1 MKLDKSLAF
10 QVVNTIKDTCGQDI
24 NFIDKQGMIFA
35 STNTD
40 RIGTFHAIGHKA
52 AQTEQTIEV
61 FSDDDFPGTQ
71 KGINMPL
78 YYHGSF
84 LAVIGITGDPD
95 QVRQYV
101 HLADRITHLLI
112 REKELNRLSR
122 SLEDKK
128 HFVIDA
134 LIRNEIADPDYLD
147 TCLSDLQVNPGTK
160 KRLLIIQS
168 SPDGHNRS
176 SDFSARLVLLFIPFI
191 IQMNILPC
199 WKTPAKPLSIRY
211 WLILPQTV
219 ELCSPLQSERNVSFS
234 SCLFLTNL
242 HSLR

>member
-35 STNTD
+35 STNAD
-40 RIGTFHAIGHKA
+40 RIGTFHTIGHKA

-84 LAVIGITGDPD
+84 LAVIGITGELD
-95 QVRQYV
+95 QIRQYV

-112 REKELNRLSR
+112 REK
-122 SLEDKK
+122 
-128 HFVIDA
+128 
-134 LIRNEIADPDYLD
+134 
-147 TCLSDLQVNPGTK
+147 
-160 KRLLIIQS
+160 
-168 SPDGHNRS
+168 
-176 SDFSARLVLLFIPFI
+176 
-191 IQMNILPC
+191 
-199 WKTPAKPLSIRY
+199 
-211 WLILPQTV
+211 
-219 ELCSPLQSERNVSFS
+219 
-234 SCLFLTNL
+234 
-242 HSLR
+242 